1 MATKKPTTTKKTPS
15 KSKAATATKKAPA
28 KKAAPAKAKTK
39 KPAPVQS
46 FRMSRETEKFI
57 SSRITI
63 QTFYW
68 LIMGVAILIMGLLVL
83 KAQLDILDTLDQI
96 SEGF

>member
-28 KKAAPAKAKTK
+28 KKAVSAKAKTK

-46 FRMSRETEKFI
+46 FRMSRETEKFT

-68 LIMGVAILIMGLLVL
+68 LIIGVAILIMGLLVL
-83 KAQLDILDTLDQI
+83 KAQLEILDTLNQI